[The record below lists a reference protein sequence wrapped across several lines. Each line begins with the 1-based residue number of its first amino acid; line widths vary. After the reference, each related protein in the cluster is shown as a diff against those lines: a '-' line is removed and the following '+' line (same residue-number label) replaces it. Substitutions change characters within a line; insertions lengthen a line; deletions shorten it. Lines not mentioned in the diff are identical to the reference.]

1 MDRGRGAG
9 RRREEDGAGT
19 KAHPFQGDPEE
30 RAGGDGLVE
39 EEDGLVDVLWTGGVV
54 VELEEAEGGARPVED
69 EAGEEGEEGGA
80 RKGGGTKD
88 GQGGRE
94 AVRTG
99 GGRGLGHSSFHHLS
113 FLPS

>member
-80 RKGGGTKD
+80 RKGGGT
-88 GQGGRE
+88 
-94 AVRTG
+94 
-99 GGRGLGHSSFHHLS
+99 
-113 FLPS
+113 